1 VPGNREEKVYDLL
14 SEGIINADGSPGK
27 NFARAHQF
35 QIISPPSG
43 GKYFISADK
52 QQKALYNVLPAPDL
66 NGVQNPSAVAI
77 LKLPGGDPGLPPQ
90 EQFLFGTGGTG
101 LPNTVG
107 PDTRITNVNTLPPAR
122 SR

>member
-1 VPGNREEKVYDLL
+1 MPTVRPARTLPGL
-14 SEGIINADGSPGK
+14 INSRSSLRPAAV
-27 NFARAHQF
+27 NF
-35 QIISPPSG
+35 S
-43 GKYFISADK
+43 SAPTSSR
-52 QQKALYNVLPAPDL
+52 KALYNVLPAPDF
-66 NGVQNPSAVAI
+66 NGVQNPPGVAI

-107 PDTRITNVNTLPPAR
+107 PDRRITNVNTLPPGR